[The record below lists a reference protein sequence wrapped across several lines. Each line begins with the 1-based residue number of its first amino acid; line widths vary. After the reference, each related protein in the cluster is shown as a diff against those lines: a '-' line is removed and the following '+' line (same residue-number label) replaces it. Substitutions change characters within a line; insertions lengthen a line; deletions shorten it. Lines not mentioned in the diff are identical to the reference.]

1 MIEVRR
7 LYVTETV
14 SSPLP
19 VYFIAFLAHGNL
31 NSYKQT
37 AYCTAANRR
46 YAIEHKLG
54 AAARDGVTQILKHAM
69 MLVVTYTV
77 N

>member
-31 NSYKQT
+31 HSYKQT
-37 AYCTAANRR
+37 EYIAQRQIGDMQSNTNLVQRR
-46 YAIEHKLG
+46 
-54 AAARDGVTQILKHAM
+54 VTE
-69 MLVVTYTV
+69 
-77 N
+77 